1 MNLYNEFVDLSTMSK
16 EDKRTACV
24 ICHLVI
30 YILISIFFLSFNNYH
45 INDYIIITFME
56 IDGLHKDRLTISIVK

>member
-1 MNLYNEFVDLSTMSK
+1 MSLYNEFVDLSTMSK

-24 ICHLVI
+24 ISHL
-30 YILISIFFLSFNNYH
+30 YFNFYFLSFNNYH
-45 INDYIIITFME
+45 INDYIITFME